1 MATTI
6 EQQPKFRFLPV
17 GQPVIF
23 TISNDDIV
31 TDPNFSRVRFT
42 ARVHISDGVTA
53 NPSNNNQVIGTFKT
67 TANNQGRGIFDLRTV
82 IENFVSADHQAST
95 TSNFKT
101 VENIDDN
108 LPIHLIDEWSGNRNS
123 FRYMVIR
130 FKTEYLDSNGNPQ
143 SVSSANSDSF
153 KLFNGYL
160 KYTDILRHSSPPYQH
175 QFGYDDDRFT
185 LDDNDKKLLT
195 NAPLVQYANIEDYGT
210 SSILMKKSI
219 SNALSGI
226 SGAFSSPDDGVANIE
241 FNFYDES
248 NSLIG
253 TDFIIIYATATGGA
267 VYTDR
272 ELAKNKLFF
281 VGVFPANLR
290 GWSTVF
296 NTNIDDISY
305 YTYHINRLI
314 DDPGSLG
321 PMNEKIS
328 DDYRININ
336 CPNLKGYKPIRLTWL
351 NQWGA
356 WDYYT
361 FNMKSS
367 KTISTKKTTY
377 QQLEGTWNELY
388 YNVEGFRGGKKGFR
402 VNATEKIKMNTDFVS
417 EAESEWF
424 EELMNSPEVYI
435 LDGFQTDVSNS
446 LLNNYVTP
454 VRITSNS
461 YTTKTVAN
469 DKLMQYTFEVEKSK
483 TLRTQAI

>member
-42 ARVHISDGVTA
+42 ATVHISSGFPP
-53 NPSNNNQVIGTFKT
+53 NPSNNNQVVGTFRT

-82 IENFVSADHQAST
+82 IENFVSADHKAST
-95 TSNFKT
+95 NSSFKA
-101 VENIDDN
+101 VENIDDD
-108 LPIHLIDEWSGNRNS
+108 LPIHLIDEWSGNSNS

-160 KYTDILRHSSPPYQH
+160 KYTDILRHSSAPYQH
-175 QFGYDDDRFT
+175 QFGYDDDRFN

-219 SNALSGI
+219 SNVYSGTIDALTN
-226 SGAFSSPDDGVANIE
+226 PDDGVANIE

-253 TDFIIIYATATGGA
+253 TDSADINSATTGGA
-267 VYTDR
+267 AYANR
-272 ELAKNKLFF
+272 EIAKNKLFF

-305 YTYHINRLI
+305 YTYNINRLAENPI
-314 DDPGSLG
+314 VPI
-321 PMNEKIS
+321 PVNVKIS

-336 CPNLKGYKPIRLTWL
+336 CPNLKGYKAIRLTWL

-361 FNMKSS
+361 FTMKSS

-435 LDGFQTDVSNS
+435 LDGYQTDVSNS

-469 DKLMQYTFEVEKSK
+469 DKLMQYSFEVEKSK

>member
-1 MATTI
+1 M
-6 EQQPKFRFLPV
+6 KK
-17 GQPVIF
+17 
-23 TISNDDIV
+23 TISNV
-31 TDPNFSRVRFT
+31 
-42 ARVHISDGVTA
+42 
-53 NPSNNNQVIGTFKT
+53 
-67 TANNQGRGIFDLRTV
+67 
-82 IENFVSADHQAST
+82 
-95 TSNFKT
+95 
-101 VENIDDN
+101 
-108 LPIHLIDEWSGNRNS
+108 
-123 FRYMVIR
+123 Y
-130 FKTEYLDSNGNPQ
+130 
-143 SVSSANSDSF
+143 
-153 KLFNGYL
+153 
-160 KYTDILRHSSPPYQH
+160 
-175 QFGYDDDRFT
+175 
-185 LDDNDKKLLT
+185 
-195 NAPLVQYANIEDYGT
+195 
-210 SSILMKKSI
+210 
-219 SNALSGI
+219 SGI
-226 SGAFSSPDDGVANIE
+226 TNAFSSPDDGVANIE
-241 FNFYDES
+241 INYYDES

-253 TDFIIIYATATGGA
+253 TDFKFITDTATGGA
-267 VYTDR
+267 VYIDR

-469 DKLMQYTFEVEKSK
+469 DKLMQYSFEVEKSK